1 MGQRYFVNSPVDS
14 DHVTLSGPEAHH
26 LIHVM
31 RAEIGD
37 QVILFDGSGCQFSA
51 EIAQLKKN
59 SADLLI
65 CDRQAINLELPIQLT
80 VATALPKGDRQKWLV
95 EKLVE
100 LGASRLIP
108 LVTQRTVAK
117 PLPQALARLERSVVE
132 SSKQCGRNQLMKIAS
147 PLAVPELIEQTS
159 PETLRIVA
167 HPEPVKGEKSMDE
180 LLNSP
185 PATGIVLTIGPEGGW
200 TDEEIGQFA
209 AAQWQVVGLGP
220 RVLRM
225 ETAAIAL
232 VARCVIRDQWM
243 S

>member
-31 RAEIGD
+31 RAGIGD

-51 EIAQLKKN
+51 EIQRLEKS

-65 CDRQAINLELPIQLT
+65 CERQTINLELPVQLT

-100 LGASRLIP
+100 LGTSCLIP
-108 LVTQRTVAK
+108 LVTQRAVSK
-117 PLPQALARLERSVVE
+117 PVPQALSRLERSVVE
-132 SSKQCGRNQLMKIAS
+132 SSKQCGRNQLMEINE
-147 PLAVPELIEQTS
+147 PLTVPELIEQAS
-159 PETLRIVA
+159 PDTLRIVA
-167 HPEPVKGEKSMDE
+167 HPEPVSGAKSMDE
-180 LLNSP
+180 LLSSTS
-185 PATGIVLTIGPEGGW
+185 ATETVLTIGPEGGW
-200 TDEEIGQFA
+200 TEEEIGQLVSS
-209 AAQWQVVGLGP
+209 QWQVVGLGP

-232 VARCVIRDQWM
+232 VARCVIQDQWM
-243 S
+243 

>member
-1 MGQRYFVNSPVDS
+1 MEIDIKALITADPDCFMKQIRKVRAFSVLS
-14 DHVTLSGPEAHH
+14 DDE
-26 LIHVM
+26 
-31 RAEIGD
+31 
-37 QVILFDGSGCQFSA
+37 
-51 EIAQLKKN
+51 
-59 SADLLI
+59 
-65 CDRQAINLELPIQLT
+65 
-80 VATALPKGDRQKWLV
+80 
-95 EKLVE
+95 
-100 LGASRLIP
+100 
-108 LVTQRTVAK
+108 
-117 PLPQALARLERSVVE
+117 
-132 SSKQCGRNQLMKIAS
+132 LMKIAS

>member
-31 RAEIGD
+31 RAGRGD

-51 EIAQLKKN
+51 EIQRLEKS

-65 CDRQAINLELPIQLT
+65 CERQTINLELPVQLT

-100 LGASRLIP
+100 LGTSCLIP
-108 LVTQRTVAK
+108 LVTERAVSK
-117 PLPQALARLERSVVE
+117 PVPQALSRLERSVVE
-132 SSKQCGRNQLMKIAS
+132 SSKQCGRNQLMKINQ
-147 PLAVPELIEQTS
+147 PLTVPELIEQAS
-159 PETLRIVA
+159 PDTLRIVA
-167 HPEPVKGEKSMDE
+167 HPEPALGEKSMDE
-180 LLNSP
+180 LLSSP
-185 PATGIVLTIGPEGGW
+185 AATDIALTIGPEGGW

-209 AAQWQVVGLGP
+209 AAQWQVVSLGP

-232 VARCVIRDQWM
+232 VARCVIQDQWM
-243 S
+243 